1 MLNTQT
7 SAQGTHLSS
16 EHPSL
21 LRDGGRPETTQTYPK
36 VSLAPDPNY
45 LCLKFFVSLL
55 NYPAALNAPELID
68 KSSYPH
74 TIDEAEH

>member
-21 LRDGGRPETTQTYPK
+21 LRDGGRPETTQT
-36 VSLAPDPNY
+36 
-45 LCLKFFVSLL
+45 
-55 NYPAALNAPELID
+55 
-68 KSSYPH
+68 
-74 TIDEAEH
+74 